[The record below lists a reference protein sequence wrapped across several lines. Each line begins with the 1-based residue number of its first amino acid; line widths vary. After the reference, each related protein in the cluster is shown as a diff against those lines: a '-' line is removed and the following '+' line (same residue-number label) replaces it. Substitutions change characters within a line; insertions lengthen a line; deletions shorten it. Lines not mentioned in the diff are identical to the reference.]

1 MEKVKRLLAE
11 LEEHAE
17 AKALMGEYG
26 AIETASDYAGAL
38 LFAAQRLGVETDVD
52 ASEIVGYLESV
63 DASQR
68 ESTEQAVDGVRKL
81 EDDDLEG
88 VAGGGSD
95 ANSNCGDLM
104 AEAMSN
110 IKNAF
115 QCWKNDKCATFA
127 WN

>member
-1 MEKVKRLLAE
+1 MEKVERLLAE

-26 AIETASDYAGAL
+26 AIETAPDYAGAI

-63 DASQR
+63 EASQR
-68 ESTEQAVDGVRKL
+68 ESTEQAVDGVREL

-88 VAGGGSD
+88 VAGGSD
-95 ANSNCGDLM
+95 ADSNCGDLM
-104 AEAMSN
+104 ADVMSN
-110 IKNAF
+110 ISNTFA
-115 QCWKNDKCATFA
+115 CWKNDKCATFA

>member
-26 AIETASDYAGAL
+26 AIETASDYAGAIL
-38 LFAAQRLGVETDVD
+38 SAARRLGVETDVD

-63 DASQR
+63 EASQR
-68 ESTEQAVDGVRKL
+68 ESTEQAVDDVREL

-88 VAGGGSD
+88 VAGGSD
-95 ANSNCGDLM
+95 ADSNCGDLM
-104 AEAMSN
+104 ADVMSN
-110 IKNAF
+110 ITNAF

>member
-26 AIETASDYAGAL
+26 AIETASDYAGAI
-38 LFAAQRLGVETDVD
+38 LFAARRLGVETDVD

-63 DASQR
+63 EASQR
-68 ESTEQAVDGVRKL
+68 ESTEQAVDDVREL

-88 VAGGGSD
+88 VAGGSD
-95 ANSNCGDLM
+95 ADSNCGDLM
-104 AEAMSN
+104 ADVMSN
-110 IKNAF
+110 ITNAF

>member
-17 AKALMGEYG
+17 ATALMGEYG
-26 AIETASDYAGAL
+26 AIETASDYAGAI

-63 DASQR
+63 EASQR
-68 ESTEQAVDGVRKL
+68 DSTEQAAEYVREL

-88 VAGGGSD
+88 VAGGSD
-95 ANSNCGDLM
+95 ADSNCGDLM

-115 QCWKNDKCATFA
+115 KCWKNDKCATFA